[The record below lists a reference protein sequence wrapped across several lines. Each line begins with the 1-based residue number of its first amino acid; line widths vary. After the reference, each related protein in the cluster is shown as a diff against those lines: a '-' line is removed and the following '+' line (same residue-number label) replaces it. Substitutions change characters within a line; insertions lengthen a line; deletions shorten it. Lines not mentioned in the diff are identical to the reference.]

1 MVAIHTTDRL
11 YEYTHAPLNKNW
23 KHGGLDSYT
32 QYLADFL
39 KPWIDNNYKT
49 LPAPSFTAIMGA
61 SAGGLASFYAAG
73 IENILS

>member
-32 QYLADFL
+32 QYL
-39 KPWIDNNYKT
+39 
-49 LPAPSFTAIMGA
+49 
-61 SAGGLASFYAAG
+61 G
-73 IENILS
+73 IIR